1 MKLGFI
7 LFFAL
12 IYPITV
18 LADTEHLLTEARHE
32 FKAEGY
38 NSYFFNTPDRLHFL
52 TPYER
57 RKIERRLPKFE
68 HETLNVIIGSY
79 VKHFPNTSEKI
90 EGLTNRP
97 IGLEYNRN
105 EHTIGY
111 MNFTNSNDDESNAI
125 YYGYTFLDYIFVTT
139 GLVTGYGPISPPRR
153 GFYVL
158 WGFRY
163 RYKILDIKIV
173 ANPPL
178 NTKYLSNPIT
188 IGIQIAIAIEL
199 K

>member
-7 LFFAL
+7 FLFVL

-18 LADTEHLLTEARHE
+18 FADTEHLSAEIRLK
-32 FKAEGY
+32 FKANGH
-38 NSYFFNTPDRLHFL
+38 SFYFNKPVQLPFL
-52 TPYER
+52 TLDER
-57 RKIERRLPKFE
+57 RQIKKRLPKFE
-68 HETLNVIIGSY
+68 YETLNVIIGSY
-79 VKHFPNTSEKI
+79 VKHLHISRSSKT
-90 EGLTNRP
+90 EGFSNRP
-97 IGLEYNRN
+97 MGLEYNRN

-111 MNFTNSNDDESNAI
+111 MNFTNSNDNEANAI

-139 GLVTGYGPISPPRR
+139 GLVTGYGPIKLPRQ
-153 GFYVL
+153 GFYIL

-163 RYKILDIKIV
+163 RYKMVDIKMI

-188 IGIQIAIAIEL
+188 IGIQIAIAVKL

>member
-7 LFFAL
+7 FLFAL
-12 IYPITV
+12 LYPIMV
-18 LADTEHLLTEARHE
+18 LADTEHPLTEARLK
-32 FKAEGY
+32 FKAEDY
-38 NSYFFNTPDRLHFL
+38 SFDKPAQLPFL
-52 TPYER
+52 TLYER
-57 RKIERRLPKFE
+57 RQIEKRLPKFE
-68 HETLNVIIGSY
+68 YETLNVIIGSY
-79 VKHFPNTSEKI
+79 VKHLHISRSSKT
-90 EGLTNRP
+90 EGFSNRP

-139 GLVTGYGPISPPRR
+139 GLVTGYGPIRPPRR

-163 RYKILDIKIV
+163 RYKMLDIKIV

-178 NTKYLSNPIT
+178 NIKYLSGPIT
-188 IGIQIAIAIEL
+188 IGIQIAIAVKL

>member
-18 LADTEHLLTEARHE
+18 FADTEHLLTEARHK
-32 FKAEGY
+32 FKAKGF
-38 NSYFFNTPDRLHFL
+38 NSYFFDKPAQLPFL
-52 TPYER
+52 TSYER
-57 RKIERRLPKFE
+57 RQIEKRLPKFE
-68 HETLNVIIGSY
+68 YETLNVIIGSY
-79 VKHFPNTSEKI
+79 VKHLPNKSEKT

-111 MNFTNSNDDESNAI
+111 MNFTNSNDDESNAF
-125 YYGYTFLDYIFVTT
+125 YYGYTFFDYIFVTT

-163 RYKILDIKIV
+163 RYKMLDIKIV

-178 NTKYLSNPIT
+178 NIKYLSGPIT
-188 IGIQIAIAIEL
+188 IGIQFAIAVKL